1 MDNRKD
7 ELLSE
12 ILRRVQRNCVRI
24 VEIER
29 LTKELG
35 DALSRNDQES
45 AQLLIKMRQEE
56 MERASETKAE
66 IRMLLQSAE
75 EDEQEKLK
83 VWLAGEDKY
92 QPDCFEAKKI
102 LELSSQMA
110 LVLNRTISIDK
121 AINQKLAGKD
131 SYYQKIN

>member
-1 MDNRKD
+1 MDNKKE

-12 ILRRVQRNCVRI
+12 ILRRVQRNCVRM

-56 MERASETKAE
+56 MEHTSETKAE

-75 EDEQEKLK
+75 KEEQEKLK
-83 VWLAGEDKY
+83 GWLAGEDKY
-92 QPDCFEAKKI
+92 QPDCFEERKI
-102 LELSSQMA
+102 RELSSQL
-110 LVLNRTISIDK
+110 LVVWNRTIGIDK

-131 SYYQKIN
+131 SYYSKS